1 MVDDIKVGLL
11 EKFMPPL
18 YLEAAGKKKPPVD
31 LGSAAKLCTGVDL
44 VPAARLGAAPKLR
57 PGVDLGPAERIG
69 AANLCSSGGSS
80 TNRCCAG
87 VASFLPRAAVASFL
101 PCAAAFA
108 AFPPCAIVVVASPSF
123 RARAR
128 AAMAFRSRA
137 AVAAEAAESFPDAI
151 APLDF
156 AVVGDWGLWVGI

>member
-87 VASFLPRAAVASFL
+87 VASFLPRAAV
-101 PCAAAFA
+101 FA
-108 AFPPCAIVVVASPSF
+108 AFPPCAAAVVASPSF

-137 AVAAEAAESFPDAI
+137 AVAAKAAESFPDAI

>member
-87 VASFLPRAAVASFL
+87 VASFLPRAA
-101 PCAAAFA
+101 
-108 AFPPCAIVVVASPSF
+108 
-123 RARAR
+123 
-128 AAMAFRSRA
+128 
-137 AVAAEAAESFPDAI
+137 AVGGGSA
-151 APLDF
+151 
-156 AVVGDWGLWVGI
+156 

>member
-31 LGSAAKLCTGVDL
+31 LGSAAKLCTGVDPVPPPRLGEAPLLCTGVDL

-57 PGVDLGPAERIG
+57 PGDDLGPAERIG
-69 AANLCSSGGSS
+69 AANLCFSGGSS
-80 TNRCCAG
+80 TSRCCAD
-87 VASFLPRAAVASFL
+87 VASFLPHAAV
-101 PCAAAFA
+101 FA
-108 AFPPCAIVVVASPSF
+108 AFPPCAAAVVTSSSF

-128 AAMAFRSRA
+128 
-137 AVAAEAAESFPDAI
+137 
-151 APLDF
+151 
-156 AVVGDWGLWVGI
+156 

>member
-44 VPAARLGAAPKLR
+44 MPAARLGAAPKLR

-87 VASFLPRAAVASFL
+87 VASFLPRAAV
-101 PCAAAFA
+101 FA
-108 AFPPCAIVVVASPSF
+108 AFPPCGAAVVASPSF
-123 RARAR
+123 RAR

-151 APLDF
+151 APHDF

>member
-31 LGSAAKLCTGVDL
+31 LGSAAKLCTGVDPVPPPRLGEAPLLCTGVDL

-80 TNRCCAG
+80 TNRCCIVPPPRPCLRG
-87 VASFLPRAAVASFL
+87 LPALRRRRRRKAEL
-101 PCAAAFA
+101 Q
-108 AFPPCAIVVVASPSF
+108 SPSP
-123 RARAR
+123 RSNGLPLAR
-128 AAMAFRSRA
+128 RS
-137 AVAAEAAESFPDAI
+137 SS
-151 APLDF
+151 
-156 AVVGDWGLWVGI
+156 